1 MSEASAVAGPRRA
14 AVMFVLITVF
24 LDVIGMGLVMPVWP
38 QLVKGFLG
46 GDTVKASAALGVFST
61 VYMLMQFFCSPLL
74 GSISDRFGRRPV
86 ILMSVFGMGLDYIV
100 MALSPSLA
108 WLFIGRIASGAAS
121 ATFSTAYA
129 YIADV
134 TPAEKRAGAF
144 GMVSAAFG
152 IGYIAGPL
160 LGGLLGQISPRL
172 PFWAAAGLA
181 LTSGLYGL
189 FVLPESLPSDRRGK
203 FSLARANPLGAL
215 VLLGR
220 HRELIGLAS
229 VNFLTQLA
237 NCVFNSVWVLYVI
250 QRYRWSSLWVGASL
264 AMAGLSV
271 ACIQTFLT
279 RRVVAALGERR
290 GLMVGLV
297 LGGTGQVLC
306 GLAGQ
311 GWQFLMAIPILC
323 LWGFAG
329 PCAQALMSRRVGA
342 DEQGRLQGANSSVNG
357 VAGLIGPGLFSAV
370 FTLALA
376 QHRIALT
383 GAPFVLAGLLLYSA
397 LITAWIVTRAPA
409 AVAQPAQ

>member
-1 MSEASAVAGPRRA
+1 MTEAAARPRRA
-14 AVMFVLITVF
+14 AMMFVLVTVF

-61 VYMLMQFFCSPLL
+61 VYMLMQFFCAPLL

-86 ILMSVFGMGLDYIV
+86 ILISVFGMGIDYIV
-100 MALSPSLA
+100 MALAPSLG
-108 WLFIGRIASGAAS
+108 WLFIGRVASGAAA

-134 TPAEKRAGAF
+134 TPTEKRAAAF

-160 LGGLLGQISPRL
+160 LGGLLGQLSPRL
-172 PFWAAAGLA
+172 PFWAAASLA
-181 LTSGLYGL
+181 LASGLYGL
-189 FVLPESLPSDRRGK
+189 LVLPESLPPDRRGR

-215 VLLGR
+215 VLLRR

-237 NCVFNSVWVLYVI
+237 NFVFNSVWVLYVI
-250 QRYRWSSLWVGASL
+250 QRYGWSSLWVGASL
-264 AMAGLSV
+264 ALAGLSV
-271 ACIQTFLT
+271 ALIQTFLT
-279 RRVVAALGERR
+279 RRVVARLGERR
-290 GLMVGLV
+290 GLMLGLL
-297 LGGTGQVLC
+297 LGGTGQCLC
-306 GLAGQ
+306 GLAGK
-311 GWQFLMAIPILC
+311 GWLFLMAIPILC

-342 DEQGRLQGANSSVNG
+342 DEQGRLQGANSSVSG

-370 FTLALA
+370 FTVALA
-376 QHRIALT
+376 QHDVAID
-383 GAPFVLAGLLLYSA
+383 GAPFILAGLLLYSA
-397 LITAWIVTRAPA
+397 MIAAWFVTRPAAPA
-409 AVAQPAQ
+409 S

>member
-1 MSEASAVAGPRRA
+1 MTESPVASGPRKAAVA
-14 AVMFVLITVF
+14 FVLITVF

-46 GDTVKASAALGVFST
+46 GDTVKASAALGLFST
-61 VYMLMQFFCSPLL
+61 VYMLMQFFCMPLL

-86 ILMSVFGMGLDYIV
+86 ILISVFGMGLDYIV
-100 MALSPSLA
+100 MGASPTLA
-108 WLFIGRIASGAAS
+108 WLFIGRVASGAAS

-160 LGGLLGQISPRL
+160 LGGLLGQISPRF

-181 LTSGLYGL
+181 LASGLYGF
-189 FVLPESLPSDRRGK
+189 FVLPESLPLERRGK

-215 VLLGR
+215 VMLRR

-229 VNFLTQLA
+229 VNFLTHLA

-250 QRYRWSSLWVGASL
+250 QRYRWSSLYVGASL

-271 ACIQTFLT
+271 ALIQTFLT
-279 RRVVAALGERR
+279 KRVVAKLGERR
-290 GLMVGLV
+290 GLMLGLL
-297 LGGTGQVLC
+297 LGGTGQCLC

-311 GWQFLMAIPILC
+311 GWLFLASIPILC

-329 PCAQALMSRRVGA
+329 PCAAALMSRRVGP

-376 QHRIALT
+376 QHNLAIS

-397 LITAWIVTRAPA
+397 LITAWFVSRPPKAEAQAAP
-409 AVAQPAQ
+409 

>member
-1 MSEASAVAGPRRA
+1 MTEAAAAPRRA
-14 AVMFVLITVF
+14 AMGFVLVTVF

-86 ILMSVFGMGLDYIV
+86 ILISVFGMGLDYIV
-100 MALSPSLA
+100 MALSPSLG
-108 WLFIGRIASGAAS
+108 WLFIGRIASGAAA

-134 TPAEKRAGAF
+134 TPAQKRAGAF
-144 GMVSAAFG
+144 GLVSAAFG

-160 LGGLLGQISPRL
+160 LGGLLGQVSPRL

-181 LTSGLYGL
+181 LASGLYGL

-215 VLLGR
+215 VLLRR

-250 QRYRWSSLWVGASL
+250 QRYGWSSMWVGASL

-279 RRVVAALGERR
+279 RRVVAGLGERR
-290 GLMVGLV
+290 GLMLGLV
-297 LGGTGQVLC
+297 LGGTGQCLC
-306 GLAGQ
+306 GLAAH
-311 GWQFLMAIPILC
+311 GWLFLASIPILC

-329 PCAQALMSRRVGA
+329 PCAQALMSHRVGA
-342 DEQGRLQGANSSVNG
+342 DEQGRLQGANSSVSG
-357 VAGLIGPGLFSAV
+357 LAGLIGPGLFSAV

-376 QHRIALT
+376 QHDNAIS
-383 GAPFVLAGLLLYSA
+383 GAPFILAGLLLYGA
-397 LITAWIVTRAPA
+397 MITAWFVTRTPGPAP
-409 AVAQPAQ
+409 